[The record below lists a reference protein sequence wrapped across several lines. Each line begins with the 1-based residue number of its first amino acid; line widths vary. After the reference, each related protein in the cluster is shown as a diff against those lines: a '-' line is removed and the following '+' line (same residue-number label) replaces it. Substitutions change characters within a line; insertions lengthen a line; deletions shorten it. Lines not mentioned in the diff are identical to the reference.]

1 MKIMVTFDT
10 TEDYILKANSVQ
22 EALDLIEKIYAFKQQ
37 AQEDLLK
44 QYNIELHVDIVKT
57 YMEEE

>member
-10 TEDYILKANSVQ
+10 TEDYILEANSVQ
-22 EALDLIEKIYAFKQQ
+22 EALDLVNKIYTFKQE

-44 QYNIELHVDIVKT
+44 QYNIELHVDIFKT

>member
-1 MKIMVTFDT
+1 MVTFDT
-10 TEDYILKANSVQ
+10 TEDYILEANSVQ
-22 EALDLIEKIYAFKQQ
+22 EALDLVNKIYTFKQE

>member
-10 TEDYILKANSVQ
+10 TEDYILEANSVQ
-22 EALDLIEKIYAFKQQ
+22 EALDLVNKIYTFKQE